1 MVKNLVIIQ
10 ARNSSQRLKFKTLF
24 PLNNFPLISFLY
36 RNVYS
41 KNYRIIVATSKDK
54 SDDILC
60 ELLKNQK
67 IEFYRGSLNDVHSRY
82 MLLCKKNIKYEN
94 IIRLTADNPLV
105 NSTMLKDLIKEFNKS
120 SYKFMFIDPKVSKL
134 PYGIAVEVFKN
145 SFFRSIK
152 ATNARE
158 KEHVTLKFR
167 KKKNKKYMSQFSYNI
182 NNDYSK
188 LRATIDTI
196 DDYKILNNIFSS
208 NIKFPIN
215 LKKTLNKL
223 ERNILKKDQKF
234 NLNND
239 FQKKFVLG
247 TAQLCNNYGILKKN
261 IDHLNLKKNGIKIL
275 ENCRKFNVKF
285 LDTAH
290 SYKNTEKL
298 IGNFQKK
305 NQYHFS
311 VYSKLKH
318 ISNKLPIK
326 NIIKEIDNS
335 VKDTLKRLKV
345 KKIFCIQIHQVS
357 NLYDHNGIFIKQLYK
372 LKKKNIIK
380 KIGVSVYEREDFMHA
395 LKNKYISVIQFP
407 INVIDFRWNNINK
420 IVKKFGKKKEFIARS
435 IFLQGRLIQ
444 KYKNNTLL
452 IKKIN
457 KFKEISKRLSSK
469 DLLINYVKTF
479 KWISKI
485 IIGIDD
491 YQQLN
496 ELYFLFNRDK
506 LKKSE
511 MDFIKGKNR
520 LTSEK
525 FLQPNKWK

>member
-10 ARNSSQRLKFKTLF
+10 ARNSSERLKFKTLF
-24 PLNNFPLISFLY
+24 PLSNFPLISFLY

-60 ELLKNQK
+60 ELLKKEK
-67 IEFYRGSLNDVHSRY
+67 IEFYRGSLDDVHSRY
-82 MLLCKKNIKYEN
+82 MSLCKKNIKYEN

-105 NSTMLKDLIKEFNKS
+105 NSFLLKVLIKEFNKS
-120 SYKFMFIDPKVSKL
+120 GYKFMFIDPKVSKL
-134 PYGIAVEVFKN
+134 PYGIAVEIFKN
-145 SFFRSIK
+145 SFFRSIE
-152 ATNARE
+152 AINARE

-167 KKKNKKYMSQFSYNI
+167 KKKIRKDILQFSYNI
-182 NNDYSK
+182 KNDYSK
-188 LRATIDTI
+188 LSATIDTI
-196 DDYKILNNIFSS
+196 DDYKKLNKLLNN
-208 NIKFPIN
+208 NIKFPLN
-215 LKKTLNKL
+215 LKKILAKL
-223 ERNILKKDQKF
+223 ERYIKKKDQKF

-239 FQKKFVLG
+239 FQKKFILG
-247 TAQLCNNYGILKKN
+247 TAQLCNNYGILHRNK
-261 IDHLNLKKNGIKIL
+261 DQQNLKKNGIDTL
-275 ENCRKFNVKF
+275 ENCRKLNVKF
-285 LDTAH
+285 IDTAH
-290 SYKNTEKL
+290 SYDDTEKL

-305 NQYHFS
+305 NQYHFI

-318 ISNKLPIK
+318 ISNKLPTK
-326 NIIKEIDNS
+326 KIIKEIDNS
-335 VKDTLKRLKV
+335 VKDTLKRLKR
-345 KKIFCIQIHQVS
+345 KKIFCMQIHQVS
-357 NLYDHNGIFIKQLYK
+357 NLYDHDGIFIKQLNR

-380 KIGVSVYEREDFMHA
+380 KIGVSVYEREDFMYA

-407 INVIDFRWNNINK
+407 INIIDFRWNNIDK
-420 IVKKFGKKKEFIARS
+420 IIKKFGKNKEFIARS

-444 KYKNNTLL
+444 KYKNNISL
-452 IKKIN
+452 IKKID
-457 KFKEISKRLSSK
+457 KFKEISNRLSSK

-506 LKKSE
+506 LKKNE
-511 MDFIKGKNR
+511 MDFIKSKNR